1 MAVLAAR
8 APALIP
14 RSAWLRLL
22 GPAFIVSVGYIDP
35 GNWATD
41 LAAGLYGFKLLWVI
55 AVANAIAIVLQ
66 CAVTRLAI
74 ITGTDLAT
82 AVAVRWPSIAPF
94 VWPVFQGAAIT
105 TDFAEFTGIVLGLE
119 LLFHLSLLTSVLLGA
134 GAVLVL
140 LMASDIRRSKV
151 FEAAIISI
159 VLAVAFAY
167 VYQVCLVHPS
177 AVDMMNGTF
186 VPRIPDQAA
195 LFIVVGIIGAT
206 VMPHN
211 LFLHSALVAKGCA
224 SGEGVHSAI
233 ERQRRGQFFMKETIV
248 ALNLAAI
255 INGAILV
262 VGSSLG
268 GAGGSIQQA
277 SGMLGSIAGNKAALV
292 FGASLLLCGLAAS
305 AAATLSGDY
314 IFAAFSPIRVK
325 PPLRRLITLVP
336 AALLLL
342 IGLNPITLL
351 VGSQVALA
359 LILPVVLIPL
369 IALIGG
375 TRRGNR
381 SPAFSSRLFVSV
393 LAATGVCIAFDGLL
407 IARSFSW
414 V

>member
-8 APALIP
+8 APALVP

-134 GAVLVL
+134 GAVLALV
-140 LMASDIRRSKV
+140 MASDMRRSKV
-151 FEAAIISI
+151 FEAAIIGI
-159 VLAVAFAY
+159 VLAVALAY
-167 VYQVCLVHPS
+167 VYQVWLVHPS
-177 AVDMMNGTF
+177 PVDIMSGTLL
-186 VPRIPDQAA
+186 PHIPDQGA
-195 LFIVVGIIGAT
+195 LLIVVGIIGAT

-224 SGEGVHSAI
+224 SGESVHSAN
-233 ERQRRGQFFMKETIV
+233 ERRRRGQFFMKETLV

-268 GAGGSIQQA
+268 GAGGSLQQA

-314 IFAAFSPIRVK
+314 IFAAFSPITVK
-325 PPLRRLITLVP
+325 PALRRLITLVP

-342 IGLNPITLL
+342 MGLNPITLL

-359 LILPVVLIPL
+359 LILPAVLIPL

-381 SPAFSSRLFVSV
+381 SPAFSSRLFVCV
-393 LAATGVCIAFDGLL
+393 LAATSVCIAFDGLL
-407 IARSFSW
+407 IARSFNW
-414 V
+414 A